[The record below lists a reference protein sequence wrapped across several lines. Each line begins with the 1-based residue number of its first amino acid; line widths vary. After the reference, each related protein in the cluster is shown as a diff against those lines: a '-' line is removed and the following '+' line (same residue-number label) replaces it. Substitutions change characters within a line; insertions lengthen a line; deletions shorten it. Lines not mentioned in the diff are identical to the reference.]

1 VSRGP
6 REKAVAPRFNVSS
19 LVRLAIK
26 LLWRNWRS
34 GEVKILAGALVLA
47 VAVVT
52 CIAVFTGR
60 LENTLVAQSHQFLG
74 ADRVVSSSQPIP
86 PEWTE
91 LAQKY
96 SLQSAH
102 TTQFSS
108 MVFGAERMHLASVK
122 AVSAHYPLIGE
133 LQIST
138 RAFAT
143 EAEHIVTTGA
153 VPAAGEAWV
162 DSRVLP
168 LLGVELGGEIFVGEK
183 SLKLSHVIIDEPDR
197 GSNLTM
203 GGARVMINQADLAAT
218 EVVQPG
224 SRIKYQWLLAGK
236 LAALDGFI
244 DELTPRLSV
253 HQRIIDLESSQQNLA
268 TTLDKARTFL
278 LLAAMIGVLLAGV
291 AIAIAARRFAERHID
306 QVALMKSL
314 GASAG
319 KMRGLYGVQL
329 LTLGLVA
336 SLLGLLLGFGLQS
349 WIASVLASLLPVSL
363 GAAPWSAYGIGLAT
377 GVMCLLGFV
386 VPPLWHLP
394 KIPPIK
400 ILRRELSINGVQYYW
415 QALLGLLALVGLIS
429 VFSQDLKLTLSV
441 VGALLALLL
450 CSALFASSLFSLGE
464 HFGRRAGSIWR
475 LALAGLKRNRRQNII
490 QMMVFALA
498 VMLLLTLGSLRTSLI
513 ADWQLQLPEGT
524 PNHFLMN
531 ITPAAK
537 SPVETLMAER
547 SLRPQP
553 FYPMVRARLTH
564 INAQAPSPALME
576 QAEALQREVNL
587 SWTQQLSDDN
597 RILSGQWWDKWPVS
611 ADVAANAV
619 SNEKTG
625 GLVGGSDKVARV
637 GVSVEQ
643 EVASSLGL
651 KLGDLV
657 SFSVGGLPLNAEVA
671 SIRSLSWDSMN
682 PNFYFLLSPGALDDF
697 SPTLLTSV
705 YVPAEQK
712 LFINDLLKDWPT
724 LVVIELDRVIAQI
737 QSIVTQVSMGV
748 ELMLWLVLLGGF
760 TVMWAAVSASMD
772 ERMQETALL
781 RALGCARGRLL
792 GSLWIEFS
800 MLGFLSGVM
809 AVCGTEVLL
818 LSMQKWVLNMPLSL
832 HWDIWLLGVGG
843 STLVIGSM
851 GVLSCRRVLTTP
863 PGLILREVG

>member
-1 VSRGP
+1 VSAARRSQATNSQNASHQKPRG
-6 REKAVAPRFNVSS
+6 ASFIA
-19 LVRLAIK
+19 LARLAVK

-74 ADRVVSSSQPIP
+74 ADRVVRSSQPIP
-86 PEWTE
+86 ADWGALASKYALESAYTTE
-91 LAQKY
+91 
-96 SLQSAH
+96 
-102 TTQFSS
+102 FSS
-108 MVFGAERMHLASVK
+108 MVFGAVRMHLASVK
-122 AVSAHYPLIGE
+122 AVSAHYPLVGE
-133 LQIST
+133 LKISA

-143 EAEHIVTTGA
+143 QTQDIVTTHT
-153 VPAAGEAWV
+153 VPAVGEAWV

-168 LLGVELGGEIFVGEK
+168 LLGVELGGEIYVGEK
-183 SLKLSHVIIDEPDR
+183 ALSVSHVIIDEPDR
-197 GSNLTM
+197 GSNLSVT
-203 GGARVMINQADLAAT
+203 GARVMINLGDLAAT

-224 SRIKYQWLLAGK
+224 SRIDYKWLLAGPPP
-236 LAALDGFI
+236 ALDNLI
-244 DELTPRLSV
+244 DELSPNLSV
-253 HQRIIDLESSQQNLA
+253 HQRVIDLESSQQNLA
-268 TTLDKARTFL
+268 STLDKARTFL

-329 LTLGLVA
+329 LLLGVLA
-336 SLLGLLLGFGLQS
+336 SLIGLLLGFALQS

-363 GAAPWSAYGIGLAT
+363 GAAPWSAYVIGLAT
-377 GVMCLLGFV
+377 GLMCLMGFV

-394 KIPPIK
+394 KVPPIK
-400 ILRRELSINGVQYYW
+400 ILRRELSIDGVQYYW
-415 QALLGLLALVGLIS
+415 QALLGLLALVALIA
-429 VFSQDLKLTLSV
+429 VFSQDLKLTFSV
-441 VGALLALLL
+441 VGALVALLL
-450 CSALFASSLFSLGE
+450 CSALFAGSLFSLGE
-464 HFGRRAGSIWR
+464 HFGRRAGSVWR

-498 VMLLLTLGSLRTSLI
+498 VMLLLTLSSLRTSLI

-531 ITPAAK
+531 V
-537 SPVETLMAER
+537 SPSAEPHVKKLMADR
-547 SLRPQP
+547 TLAPQP
-553 FYPMVRARLTH
+553 FYPMVRARVTH
-564 INAQAPSPALME
+564 INGQAPSATLME
-576 QAEALQREVNL
+576 LAEALQREVNL
-587 SWTQQLSDDN
+587 SWSQQLSDDN
-597 RILSGQWWDKWPVS
+597 RILSGQWWDEWPATDGS
-611 ADVAANAV
+611 AGSVANE
-619 SNEKTG
+619 SN
-625 GLVGGSDKVARV
+625 RV

-643 EVASSLGL
+643 EVASSLDL
-651 KLGDLV
+651 KLGDVL
-657 SFSVGGLPLNAEVA
+657 SFSVGGLPLRAEVA

-697 SPTLLTSV
+697 SPTMLTSV
-705 YVPAEQK
+705 FVPTEQK

-724 LVVIELDRVIAQI
+724 LVVIELDRVIEQI

-760 TVMWAAVSASMD
+760 TVMWAAVTASMD

-800 MLGFLSGVM
+800 LLGFLSGVM

-818 LSMQKWVLNMPLSL
+818 LSMQKWVLDMPLAL
-832 HWDIWLLGVGG
+832 HWDIWVFGVAG
-843 STLVIGSM
+843 STLVIGGM